1 MTSGHP
7 RSADVATLIDRY
19 DAAWNAQDLDAIA
32 SMHDDAIVFHNHTAG
47 ERVAGAAAVRAH
59 IGAIFARWPTLR
71 FERRSLRCGDDF
83 AASEWTARA
92 VHPDDGRQLEWD
104 GVTSCPSHPRA
115 HRTQGR
121 RLQLRHAAGALTR
134 ARERRGKRSVSQN
147 RASSRTVCV

>member
-7 RSADVATLIDRY
+7 RSGVATLIDRY
-19 DAAWNAQDLDAIA
+19 DAAWNAHDVDAIA

-104 GVTSCPSHPRA
+104 GVDIFPLTPEGRIARKDVYSSSATPRV
-115 HRTQGR
+115 
-121 RLQLRHAAGALTR
+121 L
-134 ARERRGKRSVSQN
+134 
-147 RASSRTVCV
+147 